1 MSNLITTDTQTQEI
15 DSELIE
21 LFEIEMP
28 DGTELYVH
36 SGLDS
41 DLTTIQLKSIT
52 APTSGNYALNT
63 YIAIPMMIDGLDI
76 QADGASSRPSLTVAN
91 VGTIFSSQLAGF
103 KNDDLIGKR
112 IRRRRTLR
120 KYLVGESA
128 DTGSTVASI
137 EFPRQDYIIDRIA
150 GEDNISITFEVATP
164 FDLEGI
170 KLPRRVVVGKYCSW
184 KYQGH
189 DNGIGG
195 GCTWKLTGGVNFK
208 GSDGNTYTH
217 NAYFDVNDSPLI
229 KSSPLPAGIAAHNTS
244 TAYTETSY
252 VTTGSGSD
260 IRYWL
265 CVIANTNKTPSDSSE
280 FWKETFLWTEW
291 AVGSHALGARVRYL
305 SKTIW
310 KCLVAHTAT
319 LGNDIKPSDKS
330 VYWIREDV
338 CGKTIASCKCRYGFV
353 PVAATGSNLAPSG
366 TKNSAARLPFGGF
379 PGTLKF

>member
-1 MSNLITTDTQTQEI
+1 MSQLITTDTQTQEI
-15 DSELIE
+15 DSELVE

-28 DGTELYVH
+28 DGTEIYVH
-36 SGLDS
+36 PGLDS
-41 DLTTIQLKSIT
+41 DLTTVQLKSIT
-52 APTSGNYALNT
+52 APTSGNYSVNT
-63 YIAIPMMIDGLDI
+63 YLAIPMMIDGLDI
-76 QADGASSRPSLTVAN
+76 QSSGASNRPALTIAN
-91 VGTIFSSQLAGF
+91 VGTIFSSQVGDF

-120 KYLVGESA
+120 KYLVGEA
-128 DTGSTVASI
+128 DDTGATVASI
-137 EFPRQDYIIDRIA
+137 EFPRQDYIIDRISS
-150 GEDNISITFEVATP
+150 ETNVSITFEVATP

-195 GCTWKLTGGVNFK
+195 GCTWKLTGGVNYK
-208 GSDGNTYTH
+208 GSDNNTYTH

-229 KSSPLPAGIAAHNTS
+229 GAVPSGTLAHSTS
-244 TAYTETSY
+244 TAYTESNY
-252 VTTGSGSD
+252 VSTGSGSD

-280 FWKETFLWTEW
+280 FWKEAFLWSEW
-291 AVGSHALGARVRYL
+291 STTGFVIGDRVRYL

-310 KCLVAHTAT
+310 KCKVAHTASVSNGIVPT
-319 LGNDIKPSDKS
+319 SKS
-330 VYWIREDV
+330 AYWVREDV